1 MKTKTC
7 AGILFVFSLFCCISC
22 NSLKQPDS
30 IQEPLNYTDEDIII
44 SEIERIEN
52 LKDEYPVKAL
62 WRANLLGKEETFSD
76 CYNLVTQKL
85 ETFIEE
91 KDYFNAYRYFISLK
105 TVRPEEDYSVFAQK
119 IEELYASTALVLDV
133 PEDKLPESIS
143 DCVKATVTVWLD
155 KGLKVENGT
164 GMADVIIGSGFF
176 IDKRG
181 YLITNHHVIEDS
193 VSSKYEG
200 YSRLYVKMHPD
211 TDTKI
216 PAKVIGYD
224 PILDL
229 ALLKVEVEPEVV
241 LRLGSS
247 TDLNIGDK
255 VSAIG
260 TPIGL
265 EGTLT
270 AGIISSTDRKLLTLG
285 NVFQIDTAVN
295 AGNSGGP
302 LIDEKMNVQAIV
314 FAGMVQFQG
323 LNFAIPVEYLKQELK
338 YLFEG
343 GEVQHSWIAG
353 FGRTIRKGNK
363 KMGLEIQY
371 VIPGGSACMSLMKT
385 GEIIVEANGVPVQSI
400 EDFQF
405 NLMGYQ
411 PDTIIPIKVLDA
423 EGEEKVY
430 SVYLE
435 KRSSEPNALA
445 YKSDFITNSFIPMFG
460 MKLKPAS
467 TVYRNSY
474 VIEKVI
480 RGGLADETGFSEN
493 DQVTVRDVK
502 IDYQNKYIATQLFTK
517 QKNKGF
523 LDVPMF
529 LSNTLDSP
537 YYF

>member
-285 NVFQIDTAVN
+285 NVFQVDTAVN

-353 FGRTIRKGNK
+353 FGRTR
-363 KMGLEIQY
+363 
-371 VIPGGSACMSLMKT
+371 
-385 GEIIVEANGVPVQSI
+385 
-400 EDFQF
+400 
-405 NLMGYQ
+405 
-411 PDTIIPIKVLDA
+411 
-423 EGEEKVY
+423 
-430 SVYLE
+430 
-435 KRSSEPNALA
+435 R
-445 YKSDFITNSFIPMFG
+445 
-460 MKLKPAS
+460 
-467 TVYRNSY
+467 
-474 VIEKVI
+474 
-480 RGGLADETGFSEN
+480 
-493 DQVTVRDVK
+493 
-502 IDYQNKYIATQLFTK
+502 
-517 QKNKGF
+517 
-523 LDVPMF
+523 
-529 LSNTLDSP
+529 
-537 YYF
+537 